1 LHGFAR
7 ANCWTRTAYLK
18 SLEWL
23 DGTHSSGI
31 LDLYLIVITVG
42 IFPPPDGLR
51 KVDDLSSAQNT
62 LSARVAVVGLPPAML
77 FCTPTVYISLSF
89 TLFLLSAGM
98 RLSFLRRSMWGN
110 RTRSF
115 ATVSLPRTAKLSS
128 SARSLKPVGL
138 GSVLLRSVLLSRLC
152 SSSVAVQSAVDVVHT
167 VGVAERAPVIAVPHT
182 MDETFVRKRALDER
196 DYKSLTLDNGLRVL
210 LVSDPK
216 SNRSAAAIDVNV
228 GYFSDPKELPGLAH
242 FCEHM
247 SFLGT
252 KKYPQEEEFSTF
264 LAANGGSSNAYT
276 DSEDTVY
283 VST

>member
-1 LHGFAR
+1 
-7 ANCWTRTAYLK
+7 
-18 SLEWL
+18 
-23 DGTHSSGI
+23 
-31 LDLYLIVITVG
+31 
-42 IFPPPDGLR
+42 
-51 KVDDLSSAQNT
+51 
-62 LSARVAVVGLPPAML
+62 
-77 FCTPTVYISLSF
+77 
-89 TLFLLSAGM
+89 
-98 RLSFLRRSMWGN
+98 
-110 RTRSF
+110 
-115 ATVSLPRTAKLSS
+115 
-128 SARSLKPVGL
+128 
-138 GSVLLRSVLLSRLC
+138 
-152 SSSVAVQSAVDVVHT
+152 VDVVHT
-167 VGVAERAPVIAVPHT
+167 VSVAERAAVIAVPQT
-182 MDETFVRKRALDER
+182 IDETFVRKRALDER

-283 VST
+283 VSTSVQYYTSFSRVICCCGCV